1 MDMKRKRIF
10 KFLPLLLIVA
20 GALFVASCSSD
31 DDEVNPLLLNEWV
44 LVSYGNEPNE
54 VLKEARGYFYSITF
68 HSDGT
73 YSGRAYGNEMGGN
86 YVYNG
91 NGIKIIDGDIT
102 AIYLVGSDP
111 DKFFSEHLHDVKTYT
126 VSASELRLYYS
137 DNQYFKFRI
146 NIK

>member
-1 MDMKRKRIF
+1 MDMERKRIF
-10 KFLPLLLIVA
+10 KFLPLLLFAA

-54 VLKEARGYFYSITF
+54 VLKEAKGYFYSITF

-91 NGIKIIDGDIT
+91 NGIKIIDGD
-102 AIYLVGSDP
+102 
-111 DKFFSEHLHDVKTYT
+111 
-126 VSASELRLYYS
+126 YS

>member
-1 MDMKRKRIF
+1 METGERRHYSF
-10 KFLPLLLIVA
+10 
-20 GALFVASCSSD
+20 D
-31 DDEVNPLLLNEWV
+31 D
-44 LVSYGNEPNE
+44 
-54 VLKEARGYFYSITF
+54 RRCTTYFYSITF

-91 NGIKIIDGDIT
+91 NGIKNIDGD
-102 AIYLVGSDP
+102 
-111 DKFFSEHLHDVKTYT
+111 
-126 VSASELRLYYS
+126 YS